1 MTINISGRNTLRIAA
16 AIAATIGVGAAAFFG
31 GTNTRMSDDAVAS
44 QKTVAVK
51 TAVEKTEN
59 ENAVEK
65 AIEID
70 GVKDAAALHEKRAVK
85 RAVRKERKR
94 AERLAE
100 TARNEG
106 YSDGSVAGYGSG
118 HSAGYSEGESEG
130 FDEGMDTGYAEGESE
145 GFEEG
150 MDTASDDLD
159 CSDDPDVALPYCS
172 L

>member
-1 MTINISGRNTLRIAA
+1 
-16 AIAATIGVGAAAFFG
+16 
-31 GTNTRMSDDAVAS
+31 MSDDAVAS

-51 TAVEKTEN
+51 IAVEKTEN
-59 ENAVEK
+59 ENAIEK

-70 GVKDAAALHEKRAVK
+70 GVKDAAAVHEKRAVK
-85 RAVRKERKR
+85 RAVKKERKR

-118 HSAGYSEGESEG
+118 HTAGYSRASEV
-130 FDEGMDTGYAEGESE
+130 DEGWKVAEGESE
-145 GFEEG
+145 GFEDG

-159 CSDDPDVALPYCS
+159 CSDDPDVPLPYCNW
-172 L
+172 